1 MGPEF
6 NPIAG
11 AEGWQI
17 SNPPVLSTAPLL
29 ASLDIFQR
37 AGIQRLRE
45 KSIALT
51 GFMQSLVEHLLPDLV
66 DIITPSAAD
75 DRGCQ
80 LSLRIARPAAAAKR
94 CHDLLNE
101 AGVVGDWREPDI
113 LRLAPAPLYN
123 SFSDVFAAVNAL
135 SQAVRT

>member
-11 AEGWQI
+11 AQGWQV

-29 ASLDIFQR
+29 ASLEVFQR
-37 AGIQRLRE
+37 AGMARLRR

-51 GFMQSLVEHLLPDLV
+51 GFLQSLIEELEPGLV
-66 DIITPSAAD
+66 DIVTPGTPPE
-75 DRGCQ
+75 RGCQ
-80 LSLRIARPAAAAKR
+80 LSLRIARPAAAARR
-94 CHDLLNE
+94 CHDSLSA

-113 LRLAPAPLYN
+113 LRLAPVPLYN
-123 SFSDVFAAVNAL
+123 SFGDVFRAAAAL
-135 SQAVRT
+135 SQALHE